1 MPAAAAMNR
10 SLLESSLA
18 EARRER
24 PAAFRLRSAAR
35 ALRLLASLGAIAGT
49 LAAASAVVGA
59 TRWKAADAP
68 PGAGSL
74 TGQLLVATPEL
85 NDPRFVR
92 TVIYMVRHDANGAM
106 GLVVNRPFKEV
117 PIALLLDRLG
127 ADSKGVRGAIRLHY
141 GGPVEPG
148 RAFMLHSAEYAA
160 EGTQVIAGGF
170 ALTGEAEVLRA
181 IGAGAGPRRALFALG
196 YAGWGPGQL
205 EGEFRAGAWVTVP
218 ADPALVFEGNADDKW
233 ERAMARRKID
243 L

>member
-1 MPAAAAMNR
+1 MCVC
-10 SLLESSLA
+10 SLLWSNLPET
-18 EARRER
+18 RRER
-24 PAAFRLRSAAR
+24 PAPSRWRSAAR
-35 ALRLLASLGAIAGT
+35 AFRLLASLGAITGI
-49 LAAASAVVGA
+49 LASASAVVGA
-59 TRWKAADAP
+59 TRGKAPDAP

-74 TGQLLVATPEL
+74 TGQPLVATPEL

-92 TVIYMVRHDANGAM
+92 TVIYMVRHDATGAM

-127 ADSKGVRGAIRLHY
+127 AGSTGVRGAIRLLY

-170 ALTGEAEVLRA
+170 ALTGQAEVLRA
-181 IGAGAGPRRALFALG
+181 IGAGAGPRRALLALG
-196 YAGWGPGQL
+196 YAGWAPGQL
-205 EGEFRAGAWVTVP
+205 EGEMRAGAWVTVP
-218 ADPALVFEGNADDKW
+218 ADPALVFEGPADDNW